1 MLIQGLE
8 VGREQDRAVG
18 TGDTVQ
24 EALLGIE
31 IREHEQHQGRQST
44 VVPVGP
50 AAVEVPAVVPQ
61 AGADPPGRSRPAL
74 ELQEIEA
81 PLTTVPQL
89 E

>member
-1 MLIQGLE
+1 M
-8 VGREQDRAVG
+8 G

-24 EALLGIE
+24 EALLGIRV
-31 IREHEQHQGRQST
+31 REHEQHQGRQPS

-50 AAVEVPAVVPQ
+50 VAVEVTAVVPQ

-74 ELQEIEA
+74 ELQEVEA
-81 PLTTVPQL
+81 PLALVRQL